1 MTAELPHG
9 GAKGVVMT
17 ADQDSLWLAALSGVL
32 NRSHLWQPEELA
44 PGVAAELAPLGIRTT
59 IYQVD
64 DEQRALRM
72 IPTPDRPAGEPLPLE
87 GTDAGQAFSLVRT
100 RPAGEAGW
108 WVPMVNGTDRLGV
121 IEFHFPGGVDTGDEV
136 LRRRC
141 ETMAGLVGHLVTVT
155 VPRGDF
161 LLQARRARP
170 MSASAELLD
179 QMLPPMT
186 VACERLTIS
195 AILEPRYDVGGD
207 GYDYAIDGST
217 ARMSVFDAVGH
228 GLRAGLAH
236 TVATVSVRAA
246 RRAGGDLLAQA
257 AAADAALLEQF
268 GAEARFVTAIL
279 AGLDMETGS
288 LQYINAGHPAPLLLR
303 NGRYVKELTGGR
315 RTPLGVRSARTAIG
329 VESLHP
335 GDWLLLYTDGI
346 TEARN
351 AQREMFGTGR
361 LIEHAERHAA
371 AGLPA
376 PETLRRLAHA
386 VAEFHEG
393 PAVDDAT
400 LMLVGLNPH

>member
-1 MTAELPHG
+1 MTSE
-9 GAKGVVMT
+9 
-17 ADQDSLWLAALSGVL
+17 QDGLWLGALSGML
-32 NRSHLWQPEELA
+32 GRSHRWQPEELA
-44 PGVAAELAPLGIRTT
+44 PTVATALAPLGIRTT
-59 IYQVD
+59 IFLVD

-72 IPTPDRPAGEPLPLE
+72 IPTGNGPAGEPLSLE
-87 GTDAGQAFSLVRT
+87 DTAAGQAFSMVRT
-100 RPAGEAGW
+100 QPTGDSGW

-121 IEFHFPGGVDTGDEV
+121 IEFAFPSGLDTRDEV

-141 ETMAGLVGHLVTVT
+141 ETVAGLVGHLVTVT
-155 VPRGDF
+155 APKGDF
-161 LLQARRARP
+161 LRQARRARP

-186 VACERLTIS
+186 VASERLTIS
-195 AILEPRYDVGGD
+195 AILEPRCEVGGD
-207 GYDYAIDGST
+207 GYDYAIDRSI

-236 TVATVSVRAA
+236 TVATVSIRAA
-246 RRAGGDLLAQA
+246 RRAGGDLPAQA

-279 AGLDMETGS
+279 AELDMDTGS
-288 LQYINAGHPAPLLLR
+288 LRYINAGHPAPLLLR
-303 NGRYVKELTGGR
+303 NGKYVKELPAGR
-315 RTPLGVRSARTAIG
+315 RTPLGVPPSAMAIG
-329 VESLHP
+329 LELLHP
-335 GDWLLLYTDGI
+335 GDSLLLYTDGI

-351 AQREMFGTGR
+351 AEREMFGTGR

-400 LMLVGLNPH
+400 LLLVGLDPL